1 MKKLSAMIRDQ
12 PQMALDRAVF
22 WTEYVI
28 RHNGAPHLRSAA
40 TDLYWHQYL
49 LLDVLLV
56 LAIGALLVTMVVYF
70 IVRALYRTIQYLAKK
85 SNKKTKTN

>member
-1 MKKLSAMIRDQ
+1 MKKLSVAFKDQ
-12 PQMALDRAVF
+12 PQTALDRAVF

-40 TDLYWHQYL
+40 ADLYWYQYL

-56 LAIGALLVTMVVYF
+56 LATGALLVTTVVYL
-70 IVRALYRTIQYLAKK
+70 IVRTIYRTIIKLTSK

>member
-1 MKKLSAMIRDQ
+1 MKKLSATFKDQ
-12 PQMALDRAVF
+12 PQSALDRAVF

-28 RHNGAPHLRSAA
+28 RHKGAPHLKSAA

-56 LAIGALLVTMVVYF
+56 LATGALLVTMAAYF
-70 IVRALYRTIQYLAKK
+70 IIRQIFRTIANLTSK
-85 SNKKTKTN
+85 SNKKTKAD